1 MAQQQ
6 LETLFEFPCQ
16 FPIKAMAHKE
26 VQLMA
31 IVRAA
36 LMEVGVN
43 PDTAEMQV
51 RESSGGKFLSVTAIF
66 TAQSKTQLDQLY
78 QILSTHPEIKMVL

>member
-16 FPIKAMAHKE
+16 FPIKAMAGKE
-26 VQLMA
+26 VALET
-31 IVRAA
+31 IVRTA
-36 LMEVGVN
+36 LTDVGVN
-43 PDTAEMQV
+43 QDAIEIQA
-51 RESSGGKFLSVTAIF
+51 RDSSGGKYQSVTAIF
-66 TAQSKTQLDQLY
+66 TAQSKEQLDQLY